1 MIFRDS
7 RELLYDE
14 TEKFNF
20 GWLKYENFLNCFS
33 IRQES
38 ESKQKII
45 SLIVLIFKF
54 TLLETILEN
63 G

>member
-14 TEKFNF
+14 TEKFNCS
-20 GWLKYENFLNCFS
+20 WLKYEDFLNCFS

-38 ESKQKII
+38 ESKQNN
-45 SLIVLIFKF
+45 F
-54 TLLETILEN
+54 TDRSHF
-63 G
+63 